1 MLVSSAKLDAAL
13 QRDGDSVDQSILQ
26 QMIDDEI
33 EESLTLDYKESP
45 ALSKTDGKKKE
56 ITKDVSAME
65 NSAGG
70 RIIYGVK
77 EYDNQDKEHLPEK
90 IDPLD

>member
-33 EESLTLDYKESP
+33 EESLTLDYKASP
-45 ALSKTDGKKKE
+45 ALSKTDGKK
-56 ITKDVSAME
+56 
-65 NSAGG
+65 
-70 RIIYGVK
+70 
-77 EYDNQDKEHLPEK
+77 
-90 IDPLD
+90 